1 MTVNRLFGLLT
12 VLLVMPFFTG
22 CHDEKLKI
30 NYELGIFPDSVMAVE
45 GLNTQ
50 YDDYNIDI
58 EAARLT
64 AVRPVVFSSNR
75 QSSGGEFDL
84 THGVIW
90 YTFGQT
96 TGFFQLDGSMEEDNF
111 LDRLTSVFNT
121 DVNEFGPF
129 RFFNSRNGLE
139 YMVVSTQTAENGLD
153 LVYGRYIPVYSSLPV
168 VEGPVATTVFNSSFN
183 DAYLSLSTTLDTA
196 YFCSDRGG
204 NFDIYMMTRP
214 LLINLD
220 DWFTS
225 SPAVPLP
232 VDSINSGYDEKC
244 PFVRGK
250 YLVFASEMPGGH
262 GGFDLWYSV
271 FRDGKWGS
279 PVNLGP
285 EINSAANEYRPVLGT
300 DLRFE
305 NNFLMF
311 SSDRSG
317 GRGGYDLYLTGIT
330 LPR

>member
-1 MTVNRLFGLLT
+1 
-12 VLLVMPFFTG
+12 MPFFTG

-30 NYELGIFPDSVMAVE
+30 NYELGIFPDSVMAVQ
-45 GLNTQ
+45 GLNTE

>member
-1 MTVNRLFGLLT
+1 
-12 VLLVMPFFTG
+12 MPFFTG

-30 NYELGIFPDSVMAVE
+30 NYELGIFPDSVMAVQ
-45 GLNTQ
+45 GLNTE

-121 DVNEFGPF
+121 DANEFGPF